1 VDLNR
6 FQNKEKLTRQTRCVV
21 YVQRQQKMTKTLNTN
36 RLSSHDHQIKQTV
49 ITKKQMFVNSW
60 ISKQN
65 TVEILELMLD

>member
-1 VDLNR
+1 
-6 FQNKEKLTRQTRCVV
+6 
-21 YVQRQQKMTKTLNTN
+21 MTKTLNTN